1 MSIVA
6 ECAARQDERVAPACD
21 AKAQD
26 HESSENR
33 RLGIDV
39 GLDTRSIPTLD
50 AQPAIVP
57 QSDRH
62 DVAPAQQSRQWAG
75 TINDEGHGQLHGP

>member
-1 MSIVA
+1 M
-6 ECAARQDERVAPACD
+6 
-21 AKAQD
+21 
-26 HESSENR
+26 
-33 RLGIDV
+33 GIDV